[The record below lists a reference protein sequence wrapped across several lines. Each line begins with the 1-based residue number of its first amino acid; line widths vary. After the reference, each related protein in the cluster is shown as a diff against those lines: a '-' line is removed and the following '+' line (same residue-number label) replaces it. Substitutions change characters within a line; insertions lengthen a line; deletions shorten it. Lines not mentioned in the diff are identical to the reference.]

1 MKQANDAE
9 SQQLATRDVPHL
21 LERLS
26 PGGAASSL
34 AGKPG
39 IALPT
44 CSAE

>member
-9 SQQLATRDVPHL
+9 SQRLATRDVSHL

-34 AGKPG
+34 AGETTDCASNVCG
-39 IALPT
+39 
-44 CSAE
+44 